1 MWILRAFFFS
11 TYGNDFKA
19 LKSLNWNSHQASK
32 LKRRVWEEKEHW
44 IGQAKIVVVHGKVWR
59 RRQRCTKREKKM
71 RNLFRALIIILSVMW
86 ADDFYSY
93 VECGVGELFL
103 SHWSNDERHLLHRLL
118 LIFFY
123 LATKKVKTKQTFSIF
138 LRTQKVSRAVGKKYK
153 CQSQTNS

>member
-1 MWILRAFFFS
+1 MNPSSVFFFHLWKRFQS
-11 TYGNDFKA
+11 TKI
-19 LKSLNWNSHQASK
+19 SK
-32 LKRRVWEEKEHW
+32 LKQPSGEQIKKASVRRERALNWASKDCCCPWKSVAATATMHET
-44 IGQAKIVVVHGKVWR
+44 R
-59 RRQRCTKREKKM
+59 KKM